1 MPTSN
6 ASATWEG
13 GLKEGKGSF
22 QGESQAVSG
31 SYTVASRFAG
41 ESGGT
46 NPEELL
52 AAAEASCYSMALA
65 AALEKNGTPA
75 ERVHTDA
82 ACTVEKQGEGFAI
95 TGMRL
100 KVRARVPGV
109 DRDTFQTLARQMKD
123 AANGCP
129 VSRALAGVKIEL
141 DATLE

>member
-6 ASATWEG
+6 ASATWNG

-22 QGESQAVSG
+22 EGESRTISG

-41 ESGGT
+41 EERGT

-65 AALEKNGTPA
+65 AGLERNGTPA

-82 ACTVEKQGEGFAI
+82 ACTVEKKGEGFAI
-95 TGMRL
+95 TTMKL

-109 DRDTFQTLARQMKD
+109 DEGTFQRIAQEMKD
-123 AANGCP
+123 AERGCP
-129 VSRALAGVKIEL
+129 VSRALAGVKIEV
-141 DATLE
+141 DAALE